1 MKRLFSLLILGL
13 SLLASERL
21 SAQSWLDALKGVATE
36 VIDEATGGKLTEMAI
51 AGEWKYIAPGVRMGS
66 SDMLSNLAGSA
77 MESTIEAKLATAYEK
92 VGIRPDFCQ
101 ITFTKEDTWSMPVKG
116 HEVTGTYSYDPATH
130 AITLTLAKLGAS
142 FTGYAYIDGTN
153 LELVFPVNKL
163 VEFVTALGSKISSL
177 SSVSKMLEKY
187 DDVYLGFQ
195 FAK

>member
-13 SLLASERL
+13 SLLTVERV

-51 AGEWKYIAPGVRMGS
+51 AGEWNYKAPGVRMGS

-77 MESTIEAKLATAYEK
+77 METTIETKLASAYEK
-92 VGIRPDFCQ
+92 VGILPDFCK
-101 ITFTKEDTWSMPVKG
+101 ITFTKEDTWSMPIKG
-116 HEVTGTYSYDPATH
+116 HEVTGTYTYDPATH

-142 FTGYAYIDGTN
+142 FTGYAYIDGAN

-163 VEFVTALGSKISSL
+163 IDFVTALGSRISSL

>member
-1 MKRLFSLLILGL
+1 MKKFSILLIVMLIAFGV
-13 SLLASERL
+13 ERT

-51 AGEWKYIAPGVRMGS
+51 AGEWKYTSPGVRMGS

-77 MESTIEAKLATAYEK
+77 MESTIETKLASAYEK
-92 VGIRPDFCQ
+92 IGIRPDFCQ

-116 HEVTGTYSYDPATH
+116 HEVTGSYVYDASTH
-130 AITLTLAKLGAS
+130 AITLTLSKIGAS

-177 SSVSKMLEKY
+177 ATVSKMLEKY